1 MISAT
6 VSCVREQVARACRI
20 LALEGYTDLTLGHA
34 SARADDPYT
43 IYIKR
48 KGPGLDEVC
57 PDDIVAVDLR
67 DPDGLS
73 ASDLHLETAMHTE
86 VYRARADVGGVIHGH
101 PPFATALGA
110 TGAGLEFLT
119 HDAALFAD
127 GLPVFDETPSLILTW
142 WVVEPSR
149 MRALGGHRALLLRN
163 HGALIAGRDLRW
175 AVLTAVTLER
185 HSPPDDRGISGVL
198 ARFLQ
203 TWADRILPV
212 KYQEVSRQYWSAWIR
227 RVRRS
232 PGQGELGEV
241 RNRDRADAERCAGA
255 GGGRPE

>member
-6 VSCVREQVARACRI
+6 VSRVREQVAWACRI

-34 SARADDPYT
+34 SARADDSYT

-127 GLPVFDETPSLILTW
+127 GLPVFDETPSLILD
-142 WVVEPSR
+142 VVGGR
-149 MRALGGHRALLLRN
+149 AVANALGGHRALLLRN

-185 HSPPDDRGISGVL
+185 AIRLQTIAVSLGSLRGFS
-198 ARFLQ
+198 Q

-212 KYQEVSRQYWSAWIR
+212 KYQEAFLDEYWSAWIR

-232 PGQGELGEV
+232 PGQGELWG
-241 RNRDRADAERCAGA
+241 GA
-255 GGGRPE
+255 Q